1 MFVRKSRYRPLPN
14 ISRGPS
20 GFPRPGRH
28 TYEAHRGR
36 VNPRFRISRR
46 KRNRWTHAM
55 NGNTQCT
62 ICHCD
67 LYPKLFP
74 KHNRHFNK
82 PAFQLG
88 NGMMVH
94 HFHNCKNHLSVWFY
108 RKGLKHYQV
117 YYHNKA
123 KNLHRR
129 ILAARA
135 ASGKPGDHDSP
146 KQLLAPFFA
155 LHPFENRIQLD
166 YSGHES
172 RSASGDTTSHQ
183 NLRLADARLRRH
195 LAYNNRRRKSRRDYR
210 LWISSMLE
218 AGKFTLARPGSP
230 RKRVANSPQQ
240 LQRAY
245 KQFQYTPTL
254 GSRTFLF
261 RNYVQAS
268 MLDLPSRLLSWRPRQ
283 NQLSI
288 LTWNVETMIGL
299 GKYEALASTCRTY
312 SKDLICLQETKSTS
326 SNEITSLWGES
337 FSFRELLLSPR
348 RE

>member
-1 MFVRKSRYRPLPN
+1 MPLLGAHSKTAVNRAWTLQIAITRALPTKN
-14 ISRGPS
+14 AIRGLCPIRVLIILHLILNS
-20 GFPRPGRH
+20 YHRMSPPTLSSCSINLFSLTPKQTSVEPRQPEPFLRGECQYLAKIIKVNLPRPFVKLPSC
-28 TYEAHRGR
+28 TLMCQPQL
-36 VNPRFRISRR
+36 NPRFRISRR
-46 KRNRWTHAM
+46 KRNRWMHAM

-155 LHPFENRIQLD
+155 LHSFENRIQLD

-172 RSASGDTTSHQ
+172 RSASGDTPSHQ
-183 NLRLADARLRRH
+183 NLRSADARLRRH
-195 LAYNNRRRKSRRDYR
+195 LA
-210 LWISSMLE
+210 
-218 AGKFTLARPGSP
+218 
-230 RKRVANSPQQ
+230 
-240 LQRAY
+240 
-245 KQFQYTPTL
+245 
-254 GSRTFLF
+254 
-261 RNYVQAS
+261 
-268 MLDLPSRLLSWRPRQ
+268 
-283 NQLSI
+283 
-288 LTWNVETMIGL
+288 
-299 GKYEALASTCRTY
+299 
-312 SKDLICLQETKSTS
+312 
-326 SNEITSLWGES
+326 
-337 FSFRELLLSPR
+337 
-348 RE
+348 